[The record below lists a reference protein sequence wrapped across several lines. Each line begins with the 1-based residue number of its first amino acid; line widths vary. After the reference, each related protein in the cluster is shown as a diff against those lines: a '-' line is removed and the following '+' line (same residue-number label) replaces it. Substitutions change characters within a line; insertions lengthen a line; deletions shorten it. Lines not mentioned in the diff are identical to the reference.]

1 MEYQTLHNGNKL
13 PAVGLG
19 LWKIEKSKTAQTI
32 ITAAECGYRHFDSAC
47 DYGNEQEA
55 GDGFQ
60 QVLKNGI
67 QRDDLWITSKLW
79 NTYHRAEHVRPAL
92 MRTLKDLQLDYLDL
106 YHMHFPIALK
116 YVDFDERYPPEWLFD
131 PKAPQPR
138 MELDSVPL
146 LETWQAM
153 EDLVEEGL
161 VRNIGICNFG
171 TALLRDL
178 LASARIRPSVLQI
191 ELHPYLCQNNLLQF
205 CTAERIAVT
214 GFSPLGAQSY
224 FQLNM
229 AEAGDAVIEQTSICE
244 IATHHNKT
252 PAQIVLRWGIQRGVS
267 IVPKST
273 HSDRLKENIALFDF
287 KLSNSEMET
296 ISSLDCHRRFNDPA
310 DFGPAA
316 FNTFVPIY
324 D

>member
-1 MEYQTLHNGNKL
+1 M
-13 PAVGLG
+13 VGLG
-19 LWKIEKSKTAQTI
+19 LWKIEKEKTAQTI
-32 ITAAECGYRHFDSAC
+32 VSAVESGYRHFDSAC

-55 GDGFQ
+55 GNGLQ
-60 QVLKNGI
+60 QVMNQGTR
-67 QRDDLWITSKLW
+67 RDDLWITSKLW

-92 MRTLKDLQLDYLDL
+92 LKTLKDLQLDYLDL
-106 YHMHFPIALK
+106 YHMHFPISLK
-116 YVDFDERYPPEWLFD
+116 YVDFDLRYPPEWLYD
-131 PKAPQPR
+131 PDIDQPR

-153 EDLVEEGL
+153 EALVEQGL
-161 VRNIGICNFG
+161 VHNIGVCNFG

-178 LASARIRPSVLQI
+178 LASAKIRPSVLQI
-191 ELHPYLCQNNLLQF
+191 ELHPYLCQNNLLQY
-205 CTAERIAVT
+205 CTEEKIAVT

-229 AEAGDAVIEQTSICE
+229 AQTGDAVIEQPSISE
-244 IATHHNKT
+244 IAKTHNRT

-267 IVPKST
+267 IVPKSS

-287 KLSNSEMET
+287 KLSDSEMEI